1 MVCGETGDLIEKQGC
16 SSTRNVLGN
25 CGENYKGRVF
35 RGFSKL
41 KLNNGFPKI
50 KIIYYGELVNKNLA
64 ATTSCLIDVDDK

>member
-1 MVCGETGDLIEKQGC
+1 MVCRETGDSSAKQEC
-16 SSTRNVLGN
+16 SSTRKFLGN
-25 CGENYKGRVF
+25 CAENCKRRVF

-64 ATTSCLIDVDDK
+64 AITSRLIDVDDK